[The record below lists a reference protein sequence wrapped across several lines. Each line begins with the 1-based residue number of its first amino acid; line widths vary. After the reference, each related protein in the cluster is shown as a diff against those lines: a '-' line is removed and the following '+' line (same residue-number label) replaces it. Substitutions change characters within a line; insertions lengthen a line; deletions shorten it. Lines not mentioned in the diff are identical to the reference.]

1 MRDENRSRSPELATW
16 HRDQLPEHAP
26 VEARLPVAENSVT
39 QIAPGPYGSG
49 ATIVSNTEVTAV
61 HGIVRS
67 RSVGVVTLK
76 QGYTGFYIPLRWA
89 GELKINGVIATP
101 SAMHMPEEEVS
112 YHVRGQER
120 AMLGCIL
127 PRIRFVET
135 LAALRGEDPEK
146 LTLHERALELSPAAS
161 NRLRRRLAAILDKAR
176 RGELQTTSG
185 GAPFDLT
192 SVLFELVLDAYLDGR
207 PEPMRKSGRVCNPGR
222 IVRAAEERFAQAG
235 PNPVSLA
242 DLCVAA
248 GVSKSALYLAFESWC
263 SEPPIA
269 YFHKRRLAQARS
281 RLLNTEHRRGAV
293 KNAALS
299 VGLTELGRFSNDYRW
314 LFGESPSTTLSR
326 SVI

>member
-1 MRDENRSRSPELATW
+1 MRDENRSRSPELTAW

-39 QIAPGPYGSG
+39 QIAPGPCGSG

-89 GELKINGVIATP
+89 GELTINGVIATP
-101 SAMHMPEEEVS
+101 SAMHMPVEEVS

-161 NRLRRRLAAILDKAR
+161 NRLRRRLAAVLDKAR

-192 SVLFELVLDAYLDGR
+192 NVLFELVLDAYLDGR

-222 IVRAAEERFAQAG
+222 IVRTAEERFAQAG

-263 SEPPIA
+263 GEPPIA

-314 LFGESPSTTLSR
+314 LFGESPSTTLSQ